1 MITKR
6 IVYVK
11 LVLRSLTS
19 IHPFL
24 LDIIDVIKSP
34 IPNPMS
40 IDPTKLRGDVCKK
53 KNPTPIP
60 SITPPPIAQVLL
72 SFFVF
77 VIVFSFY

>member
-40 IDPTKLRGDVCKK
+40 IDPTK
-53 KNPTPIP
+53 
-60 SITPPPIAQVLL
+60 
-72 SFFVF
+72 
-77 VIVFSFY
+77 